1 MTTIHQLLQ
10 QKGAAVWTVS
20 PDQTVLEA
28 LSLLAEKN
36 IGAVPVLAD
45 GQVVGIFSERD
56 YARKVVLR
64 GLASHTTPVGD
75 VMTSDVVF
83 ISPDETVND
92 CMTKMTDKRIRHLPV
107 LGDSGAL
114 VGIISIGD
122 VVKSVIMQQEALIG
136 HLEAYITGGV

>member
-10 QKGAAVWTVS
+10 QKGSAVWTVT

-36 IGAVPVLAD
+36 IGAVPVVAA
-45 GQVVGIFSERD
+45 GRVVGIFSERD

-75 VMTSDVVF
+75 VMTSSVVF
-83 ISPDETVND
+83 ISPEETVND
-92 CMTKMTDKRIRHLPV
+92 CMAKMTDKRIRHLPV
-107 LGDSGAL
+107 LNRFGEL

-136 HLEAYITGGV
+136 HLEAYITGGA